1 MDQSKTVTNPPSPE
15 QVDYVRGLQKR
26 LHLPNA
32 ILNNHCVAKFRKPF
46 AQLDR
51 RETSQLLEQMIS
63 WEQLPADL
71 IRAKGQ
77 IDLFGMEA

>member
-1 MDQSKTVTNPPSPE
+1 MTNPPSPE
-15 QVDYVRGLQKR
+15 QIEYVRGLQKR

-32 ILNNHCVAKFRKPF
+32 ILDNHCVAKFRNPF

-71 IRAKGQ
+71 MRAKGQ
-77 IDLFGMEA
+77 IDLFGMEAGR